1 MSRMPRSLRYTARF
15 LALMLIVAAVHAAVA
30 PTLPV
35 NNPYMSALASINAG
49 AAMAIPINCPNNSCG
64 GKKGCRADHGFY
76 CTLGT
81 DGSCATSKCL

>member
-1 MSRMPRSLRYTARF
+1 MHRTLRYAARA
-15 LALMLIVAAVHAAVA
+15 LALMLLIAAVHAVVA

-35 NNPYMSALASINAG
+35 NDPYMSALSDITAG

-64 GKKGCRADHGFY
+64 GKKGCRSDHGFY

-81 DGSCATSKCL
+81 GGSCATSKCL